1 VREALAARSDDDFI
15 AEPAPP
21 RRPRRKAAAKPA
33 RRAGWLARLGP
44 FALRYPLEI
53 AITAGLLAAGSAI
66 VWNALALQT
75 ARHPA
80 PWFGRA
86 EAPAPLPPARP
97 VPPAAAPVPAAP
109 APSAPQVS
117 VPVAPRATAP
127 RDAIGDLIRGGDAPA
142 PLAVPAARPPSAP
155 PAPPARPAPAPAPA
169 QPAPRDR
176 IADMIRLGDAPPVP
190 PGLVGRSEP
199 ARLVSSAQ
207 RALAKLN
214 YLSAK
219 PDGQMGPGTRQAIE
233 RFERD
238 RRLPVTGELGARTAR
253 ELAAASGLPVE

>member
-1 VREALAARSDDDFI
+1 VREALAARSDNDFI

-53 AITAGLLAAGSAI
+53 AITAGLVAAGSAI

-97 VPPAAAPVPAAP
+97 APPAPAPAAAPAAP
-109 APSAPQVS
+109 APQVS

-142 PLAVPAARPPSAP
+142 PLAVPAARPGAAP
-155 PAPPARPAPAPAPA
+155 PAPPARPAPAAAPAP
-169 QPAPRDR
+169 PAPRDP

-190 PGLVGRSEP
+190 PALVGRPEP
-199 ARLVSSAQ
+199 ARLVASAQ

-214 YLSAK
+214 YLAAK
-219 PDGQMGPGTRQAIE
+219 PDGLMGPGTRQAIE
-233 RFERD
+233 RFERE
-238 RRLPVTGELGARTAR
+238 RRLPVTGELGTRTAR